1 MSKYVIYYS
10 TRKQMYRQ
18 LATRWKAWADG
29 SELSESQQRGMSL
42 FFRHIGKRFGLI
54 QEFKDIGVIYKSA

>member
-10 TRKQMYRQ
+10 TRKEMYRRM
-18 LATRWKAWADG
+18 AESWKAWADANQ
-29 SELSESQQRGMSL
+29 LSSSQSRGMSL

-54 QEFKDIGVIYKSA
+54 NEFKDIGVI

>member
-10 TRKQMYRQ
+10 TRQYMYRTFAAQ
-18 LATRWKAWADG
+18 WKAWAEG
-29 SELSESQQRGMSL
+29 SELSETQRLGMSL

-54 QEFKDIGVIYKSA
+54 NEFKEIGVI

>member
-10 TRKQMYRQ
+10 SRQQMYRRM
-18 LATRWKAWADG
+18 AESWKAWAD
-29 SELSESQQRGMSL
+29 STDYLSKDQAKGMSL

-54 QEFKDIGVIYKSA
+54 NEFKDIGVI